1 METVLKY
8 LIPLGF
14 GLVVVA
20 QIVGVIL
27 VFGKSLGKGLLSVV
41 VPGYFIFALRR
52 EGLYW
57 KVVGAWLLGI
67 LFIVAGTLV
76 YS

>member
-1 METVLKY
+1 METAFKY

-14 GLVVVA
+14 GLVVVT

-27 VFGKSLGKGLLSVV
+27 VFGKSIGKGLLSVV

-57 KVVGAWLLGI
+57 KVVGAWHLGI